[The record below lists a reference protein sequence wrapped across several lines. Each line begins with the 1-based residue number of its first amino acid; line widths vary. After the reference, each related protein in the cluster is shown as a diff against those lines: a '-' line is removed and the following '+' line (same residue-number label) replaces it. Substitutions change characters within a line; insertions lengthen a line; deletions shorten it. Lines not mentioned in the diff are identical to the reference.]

1 MKININNS
9 TYICLLLSFLAG
21 YFEYVY
27 LFLITI
33 LIHECGHMIFA
44 KIIGFKFDKIILYPF
59 GGITIYN
66 EDLNVN
72 SNKELFVL
80 LGGIIFQ
87 LIFFILLVILY
98 NNLYITEHTFNII
111 KKINIILVSFN
122 FMPVIPLDGGKLTN
136 IILDKLFSYRLSNII
151 SIIISIVFICL
162 FILKNKTIFGI
173 ILTLFLI
180 KSIIIEITNL
190 KYKYNKFLLERYI
203 NKYKFKKTIIVSN
216 IYKMKRDRKHIINNT
231 FEDDFLCKLF
241 DTNK

>member
-1 MKININNS
+1 
-9 TYICLLLSFLAG
+9 
-21 YFEYVY
+21 
-27 LFLITI
+27 
-33 LIHECGHMIFA
+33 
-44 KIIGFKFDKIILYPF
+44 
-59 GGITIYN
+59 
-66 EDLNVN
+66 
-72 SNKELFVL
+72 
-80 LGGIIFQ
+80 
-87 LIFFILLVILY
+87 
-98 NNLYITEHTFNII
+98 
-111 KKINIILVSFN
+111 
-122 FMPVIPLDGGKLTN
+122 MPVIPLDGGKLTN

-151 SIIISIVFICL
+151 SIIISIFFICL

>member
-87 LIFFILLVILY
+87 LLFFILLLILY
-98 NNLYITEHTFNII
+98 NNLYITEHTFKII

-151 SIIISIVFICL
+151 SIIISIFFICL

>member
-87 LIFFILLVILY
+87 LLFFILLIILY
-98 NNLYITEHTFNII
+98 NNLYITEHTFKII
-111 KKINIILVSFN
+111 KKINIILISFN

-231 FEDDFLCKLF
+231 FEHDFLCKLF

>member
-87 LIFFILLVILY
+87 LLFFILLIILY
-98 NNLYITEHTFNII
+98 NNLYITEHTFKII

-136 IILDKLFSYRLSNII
+136 IMLDKLFSYRLSNNI

>member
-87 LIFFILLVILY
+87 LLFFILLVILY
-98 NNLYITEHTFNII
+98 NNLYITEHTFKII

-151 SIIISIVFICL
+151 SIIISIFFICL

-231 FEDDFLCKLF
+231 FEHDFLCKLF

>member
-87 LIFFILLVILY
+87 LLFFILIIILY
-98 NNLYITEHTFNII
+98 NNLYITEHTFKII

>member
-98 NNLYITEHTFNII
+98 NNLYITEHTFKII

>member
-87 LIFFILLVILY
+87 LLFFILLLILY
-98 NNLYITEHTFNII
+98 NNLYITEHTFKII
-111 KKINIILVSFN
+111 KKLNIILISFN

-151 SIIISIVFICL
+151 SIIISIFFICL

>member
-87 LIFFILLVILY
+87 LLFFILLVILY
-98 NNLYITEHTFNII
+98 NNLYITEHTFKII

-241 DTNK
+241 DMNK

>member
-44 KIIGFKFDKIILYPF
+44 KIIGFKFAKIILYPF

-87 LIFFILLVILY
+87 LLFFILLLILY
-98 NNLYITEHTFNII
+98 NNLYITEHTFKII
-111 KKINIILVSFN
+111 KKINIILISFN

-151 SIIISIVFICL
+151 SIIISIFFICL

>member
-9 TYICLLLSFLAG
+9 TYIWLLLSFLAG

-98 NNLYITEHTFNII
+98 NNLYITEHTFKII

-203 NKYKFKKTIIVSN
+203 NKYNFKKTIIVSN

>member
-87 LIFFILLVILY
+87 LLFFILLIILY
-98 NNLYITEHTFNII
+98 NNLYITEHTFKII

-136 IILDKLFSYRLSNII
+136 IMLDKLFSYRLSNNI
-151 SIIISIVFICL
+151 SIIISIFFICL

>member
-87 LIFFILLVILY
+87 LLFFILLVILY
-98 NNLYITEHTFNII
+98 NNLYITEHTFKII

-151 SIIISIVFICL
+151 SIIISIFFICL

>member
-87 LIFFILLVILY
+87 LLFFILLVILY
-98 NNLYITEHTFNII
+98 NNLYITEHTFKII

>member
-87 LIFFILLVILY
+87 LLFFILIIILY
-98 NNLYITEHTFNII
+98 NNLYITEHTFKII
-111 KKINIILVSFN
+111 KKINIILISFN

-151 SIIISIVFICL
+151 SIIISIFFICL

>member
-87 LIFFILLVILY
+87 LLFFILLIILY
-98 NNLYITEHTFNII
+98 NNLYITEHTFKII

-151 SIIISIVFICL
+151 SIIISIFFICL

>member
-87 LIFFILLVILY
+87 LLFFILLIILY
-98 NNLYITEHTFNII
+98 NNLYITEHTFKII

-136 IILDKLFSYRLSNII
+136 IMLDKLFSYRLSNII

>member
-87 LIFFILLVILY
+87 LLFFILLLILY
-98 NNLYITEHTFNII
+98 NNLYITEHTFKII
-111 KKINIILVSFN
+111 KKINIILISFN

-151 SIIISIVFICL
+151 SIIISIFFICL

>member
-87 LIFFILLVILY
+87 LLFFILLIILY
-98 NNLYITEHTFNII
+98 NNLYITVHTFKII

-122 FMPVIPLDGGKLTN
+122 FMPDIPLDGGKLTN

-151 SIIISIVFICL
+151 SIIISIFFICL

-180 KSIIIEITNL
+180 KSIIIEIINL

>member
-87 LIFFILLVILY
+87 LLFFILLLILY
-98 NNLYITEHTFNII
+98 NNLYITEHTFKII
-111 KKINIILVSFN
+111 KKLNIILISFN

-151 SIIISIVFICL
+151 SIIISIFFICL

-231 FEDDFLCKLF
+231 FEHDFLCKLF

>member
-87 LIFFILLVILY
+87 LLFFILL
-98 NNLYITEHTFNII
+98 II
-111 KKINIILVSFN
+111 PCF
-122 FMPVIPLDGGKLTN
+122 
-136 IILDKLFSYRLSNII
+136 
-151 SIIISIVFICL
+151 VFLCL
-162 FILKNKTIFGI
+162 FIF
-173 ILTLFLI
+173 
-180 KSIIIEITNL
+180 
-190 KYKYNKFLLERYI
+190 
-203 NKYKFKKTIIVSN
+203 
-216 IYKMKRDRKHIINNT
+216 
-231 FEDDFLCKLF
+231 
-241 DTNK
+241 

>member
-87 LIFFILLVILY
+87 LLFFILIIILY
-98 NNLYITEHTFNII
+98 NNLYITEHTFKII

-151 SIIISIVFICL
+151 SIIISIFFICL